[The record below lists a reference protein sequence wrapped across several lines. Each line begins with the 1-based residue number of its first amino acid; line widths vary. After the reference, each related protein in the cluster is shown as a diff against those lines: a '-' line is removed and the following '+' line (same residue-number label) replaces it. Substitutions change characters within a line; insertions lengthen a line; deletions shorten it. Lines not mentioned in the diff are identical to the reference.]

1 MAINIIKDSR
11 LESIEEIK
19 NYFIKE
25 KDQNELVRKELK
37 KIPAILNYNEHV
49 FILASAV
56 TGCISISAFASLLSI
71 PIVITS
77 SAIGLK
83 NNEIT
88 AGIKKYRSQIKK

>member
-1 MAINIIKDSR
+1 MINIIKDSR

-49 FILASAV
+49 FILASVV

-77 SAIGLK
+77 PAIGLK
-83 NNEIT
+83 INEIT
-88 AGIKKYRSQIKK
+88 AGIKKYRSQIRE

>member
-1 MAINIIKDSR
+1 MINIIKDSR

-25 KDQNELVRKELK
+25 KNQNELVRKELK

-49 FILASAV
+49 FILASVV

-77 SAIGLK
+77 PAIGLK
-83 NNEIT
+83 INEIT
-88 AGIKKYRSQIKK
+88 AGIKKYRSQIRE

>member
-1 MAINIIKDSR
+1 M
-11 LESIEEIK
+11 ESIEEIK

-25 KDQNELVRKELK
+25 KNQNELVRKELK

-49 FILASAV
+49 FILASVV

-77 SAIGLK
+77 PAIGLK
-83 NNEIT
+83 INEIT
-88 AGIKKYRSQIKK
+88 AGIKKYRSQIRE